1 MYPDV
6 ESQACVPT
14 GMGAS
19 FLEHLRL
26 ISKKRGMSSLQTT
39 LAILVMARRIRKSAC
54 MLRTSVVRLEHW
66 GVVVLSPRGRSE
78 VADSGKSWLSL
89 TIPTSFVDRDSRSP
103 RGKRSWRETPLT
115 PRRY

>member
-1 MYPDV
+1 MKGTLEIVARTGQFSVQCGRGEPHLMYPYV
-6 ESQACVPT
+6 ESQACVST

-39 LAILVMARRIRKSAC
+39 LAIFVTARCIRKSAC

-66 GVVVLSPRGRSE
+66 GVVVLSLRGRSE
-78 VADSGKSWLSL
+78 VADSGN
-89 TIPTSFVDRDSRSP
+89 F
-103 RGKRSWRETPLT
+103 
-115 PRRY
+115 